1 MASTPFKA
9 IYLTEDGDITVR
21 EIAEPYQPQ
30 GSQALVKVQHS
41 GINPG
46 DYRHYFMGMHSFVM
60 GYDFVGEVLEVGP
73 DSPFKPG
80 ELLMGETTPDHKR
93 PIHRGAHQ
101 AYLLAEPY
109 LTFRRPADLAPLSAV
124 SLVSAAQT
132 ASDALFNV
140 LGFALPAAGL
150 DGDDPAGQA
159 ILIWGGA
166 SGCGWAALQLARAAG
181 FGTIIV
187 TASMKNHAALKEAGA
202 THCFDYHDDTV
213 VADIRSAVAKEGV
226 RLTAAFDAV
235 SIGLGIFEPLTE
247 ADKASIDANYGKS
260 TPALAKS
267 CLSEPLDGEKIRLAS
282 TLPVLKDPDWVFA
295 LYSRKHYPQDEVD
308 HPGWW
313 QRQEKTLT
321 WLIENHKTAWRPLPN
336 TRVVQDTEEV
346 VKAIKD
352 VFQGKV
358 SMEKVA
364 IRHPMH

>member
-1 MASTPFKA
+1 
-9 IYLTEDGDITVR
+9 
-21 EIAEPYQPQ
+21 
-30 GSQALVKVQHS
+30 
-41 GINPG
+41 
-46 DYRHYFMGMHSFVM
+46 MG
-60 GYDFVGEVLEVGP
+60 
-73 DSPFKPG
+73 
-80 ELLMGETTPDHKR
+80 
-93 PIHRGAHQ
+93 
-101 AYLLAEPY
+101 
-109 LTFRRPADLAPLSAV
+109 
-124 SLVSAAQT
+124 LVSVAQT

-150 DGDDPAGQA
+150 DGDDPTGRA

-166 SGCGWAALQLARAAG
+166 SGCGWAALQLAKAAG

-187 TASMKNHAALKEAGA
+187 TASQRNHAALKGAGA
-202 THCFDYHDDTV
+202 THCFDYHSETV
-213 VADIRSAVAKEGV
+213 VAEIRSAVTKEGL
-226 RLTAAFDAV
+226 RLTVAFDAV

-247 ADKASIDANYGKS
+247 AEKASIDANYDKS

-267 CLSEPLDGEKIRLAS
+267 CLSEPRDGEKIKLVS

-295 LYSRKHYPQDEVD
+295 LYSRKHYPQDEID

-313 QRQEKTLT
+313 QRQEKTVT

-336 TRVVQDTEEV
+336 SRVVHNTEEV

-364 IRHPMH
+364 IQHPMY